1 MPLTTQRHRL
11 VLLQLYLQSPCVVEN
26 RIAHLV
32 FTILA
37 EAKNQQAN
45 AKQSAQ
51 AVDDDF
57 LSNLGF

>member
-1 MPLTTQRHRL
+1 MDKTEFIK
-11 VLLQLYLQSPCVVEN
+11 LQDLEIPEQDNPDD
-26 RIAHLV
+26 
-32 FTILA
+32 ILA